1 MSRPVNARV
10 HDRVAEWIEEQ
21 AENRNTTVGRIAE
34 EILSE
39 AYEQAHES
47 QEGEGA
53 MEAFA
58 DEGGEY
64 VYEASEMEIARRLRD
79 EYEPY
84 LAESDDGRLME
95 VRFAG
100 DTPEGVLADIAESGK
115 RQTT

>member
-10 HDRVAEWIEEQ
+10 HDRVAEWIEQQ
-21 AENRNTTVGRIAE
+21 AENRNTTVGRVAE

-39 AYEQAHES
+39 AYEEAQES

-53 MEAFA
+53 LEAFT

-64 VYEASEMEIARRLRD
+64 VYEAMLMETARRLRG

-84 LAESDDGRLME
+84 LADSDDGRLKE

-100 DTPEGVLADIAESGK
+100 DTPEGVLADIAEAGK
-115 RQTT
+115 RQTA